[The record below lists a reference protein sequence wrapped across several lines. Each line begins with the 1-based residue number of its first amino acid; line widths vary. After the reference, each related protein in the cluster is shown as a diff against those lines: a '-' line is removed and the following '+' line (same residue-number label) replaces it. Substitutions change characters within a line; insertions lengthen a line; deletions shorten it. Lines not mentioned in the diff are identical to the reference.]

1 MATFDS
7 RAKEWDLESR
17 RVQNAKA
24 IAKVIAKK
32 VPLNKSIQ
40 IIDFGV
46 GTGLLS
52 YFLSDRVGKVVGI
65 DNSNNMLEVF
75 KSKKDN
81 FKCQIE
87 AKNIDIF
94 NHNLTEKYDAIISSM
109 TLHHIKD
116 IKKLFEAFYE
126 LLKPDGYIALADLE
140 SEDGSF
146 HSDNTGVEHFGFDF
160 NELSKIAK
168 EAGFRDIKIEYANS
182 INKPNRE
189 YIVNLLIAKKLL

>member
-7 RAKEWDLESR
+7 RAKEWDKKSR

-24 IAKVIAKK
+24 IAEVIAKN
-32 VPLNKSIQ
+32 VPLNKDMQ

-52 YFLSDRVGKVVGI
+52 YFLSNKVGKVLGI
-65 DNSNNMLEVF
+65 DNSNKMLEVF

-168 EAGFRDIKIEYANS
+168 EAGFADIKVEY
-182 INKPNRE
+182 
-189 YIVNLLIAKKLL
+189 VNNIQKSHKTFNVYLLIAKKDM

>member
-24 IAKVIAKK
+24 IAEVIGKNI
-32 VPLNKSIQ
+32 PLNKDMQ

-52 YFLSDRVGKVVGI
+52 HFLSDKVGKVLGI
-65 DNSNNMLEVF
+65 DNSNKMLEVF
-75 KSKKDN
+75 ESKKDD
-81 FKCQIE
+81 FKCKIE

-94 NHNLTEKYDAIISSM
+94 NHNIIDKFDVIISSM
-109 TLHHIKD
+109 TIHHIKD
-116 IKKLFEAFYE
+116 TKKLFEAFYE
-126 LLKPDGYIALADLE
+126 LLKPNGYIALADLD

-160 NELSKIAK
+160 KELSNIAK
-168 EAGFRDIKIEYANS
+168 EVGFRDIKIEYANS

-189 YIVNLLIAKKLL
+189 YRVNLLVAKKLF